1 MSDGHSQG
9 AFRFSIKLLFVMET
23 LKKILNVQVVL
34 FTFYAKN
41 NGDILKNT
49 IIYKFQESFKLVL
62 EQIKNDNHQV
72 SIDNTYVSGDLVFFD
87 FIR

>member
-1 MSDGHSQG
+1 M
-9 AFRFSIKLLFVMET
+9 LL
-23 LKKILNVQVVL
+23 
-34 FTFYAKN
+34 TFYAKKD